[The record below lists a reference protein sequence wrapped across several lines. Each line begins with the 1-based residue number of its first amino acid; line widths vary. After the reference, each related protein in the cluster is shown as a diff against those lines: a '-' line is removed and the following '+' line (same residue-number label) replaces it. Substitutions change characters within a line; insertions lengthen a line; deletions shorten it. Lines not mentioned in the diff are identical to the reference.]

1 MTMELSEVKR
11 RLSNRYL
18 SLIYLELVM
27 IYVHLRIIS
36 IHPLIFLVWPLSLW
50 LFIEILDRFRGKMFN
65 MLLFFTT
72 FVAYVLV
79 TQVLVVERPE
89 GIFFDLEPLHNMPI
103 LSNFVLAEAVLLF
116 LYDAFLARSITFRDL
131 TAYIG
136 FASVIPWLSPTVVEG
151 FILTRW
157 FLEGRFTEMTMGKG
171 IGGAGLN
178 DILFHYGG
186 RNLLFSTTLCSAGIL
201 VLHGYRYINRL
212 IEERRSRKS
221 AKEED
226 LNWMRRV
233 WENPL
238 ELLSLEEQTEFISAH
253 RHLDEEQRN
262 DALRSEVL
270 PAKGIIL
277 IDPRDLE

>member
-1 MTMELSEVKR
+1 
-11 RLSNRYL
+11 
-18 SLIYLELVM
+18 
-27 IYVHLRIIS
+27 
-36 IHPLIFLVWPLSLW
+36 VWPLSLW
-50 LFIEILDRFRGKMFN
+50 LLIEILDRFRGKTSN

-72 FVAYVLV
+72 FVAYVLA

-151 FILTRW
+151 FILARW
-157 FLEGRFTEMTMGKG
+157 FLEGRFAEMTMGKG

-186 RNLLFSTTLCSAGIL
+186 RNLLISTTFCSLGML
-201 VLHGYRYINRL
+201 VLHGYRHIHRL
-212 IEERRSRKS
+212 IEERKLRKS
-221 AKEED
+221 VRED
-226 LNWMRRV
+226 DLAWMMRV

-238 ELLSLEEQTEFISAH
+238 ELLNPEEQTEFLSAH

-277 IDPRDLE
+277 IDPRELE